1 MIDTI
6 VSKVTKNKPKPTFLT
21 DGGDWDLQQKAKKLT
36 KYCEGIFYSTN
47 MYREATRAFTDACI
61 FGTGA
66 VKFFKEDNEI
76 KAERVLID
84 ELKTDESE
92 SFTVSPP
99 FCTK

>member
-47 MYREATRAFTDACI
+47 
-61 FGTGA
+61 
-66 VKFFKEDNEI
+66 
-76 KAERVLID
+76 L
-84 ELKTDESE
+84 
-92 SFTVSPP
+92 
-99 FCTK
+99 